1 MPPRIKHQTKPV
13 SVNISSVTMNKENN
27 AKTRVRNDSRGPV
40 ETKRTVIPS
49 GEEIEGQDIDQK
61 LNRLQDLLRMAK
73 GSV

>member
-1 MPPRIKHQTKPV
+1 
-13 SVNISSVTMNKENN
+13 MNKENN

-40 ETKRTVIPS
+40 ETKRTIIPS

-73 GSV
+73 GNV